1 MSRYV
6 VSLGDGDYLRE
17 GKPYIVQ
24 GEYYPPLGRLK
35 EAKIFESRK
44 RAEKACFNRGVAKF
58 KAIVKE
64 IDDKGNLLER

>member
-17 GKPYIVQ
+17 GRPYIVQ
-24 GEYYPPLGRLK
+24 GEYYPPLSSLK

-44 RAEKACFNRGVAKF
+44 KAERACLNRGVVNF
-58 KAIVKE
+58 HPIVKE
-64 IDDKGNLLER
+64 IDDNGYLLER

>member
-17 GKPYIVQ
+17 GRPYIFQ
-24 GEYYPPLGRLK
+24 GEYYPPIGSLK
-35 EAKIFESRK
+35 EAKIFESK
-44 RAEKACFNRGVAKF
+44 NRAERACYNRGVVNF